1 MADSATSTMLARVS
15 KVRPTSQ
22 ATTYGVKVSVESRY
36 VPEHSQPRTHHYVFA
51 YHIRIE
57 NHGSEPVQL
66 RTRHW
71 YITDGN
77 GEVRE
82 VEGEGVVGQKPNL
95 ASGEAFEYTS
105 GASLPTQRGLMRGTY
120 RMHRS
125 DGTFFD
131 AEIAA
136 FALELPHSLN

>member
-1 MADSATSTMLARVS
+1 MS
-15 KVRPTSQ
+15 KVRNISQ
-22 ATTYGVKVSVESRY
+22 ATTYGVKVTVESRY
-36 VPEHSQPRTHHYVFA
+36 VPEHSQPRAHHFVFA

-57 NHGSEPVQL
+57 NLGTEPAQL

-71 YITDGN
+71 YITDGA

-82 VEGEGVVGQKPNL
+82 VEGEGVVGQKPLL
-95 ASGEAFEYTS
+95 APGEAFEYTS
-105 GASLPTQRGLMRGTY
+105 GASLPTQRGTMRGTY
-120 RMHRS
+120 RMYRN

-131 AEIAA
+131 AEIAT